1 MLVMFPMN
9 QENGQILRTKR
20 WLYEAL
26 GALLQEMPFSDI
38 TVGHICKRAYVSRS
52 VFYNHYEN
60 KESLLFEVFRR
71 IAAVYWTK
79 AKLST
84 PKEGRLHTRTAYTI
98 LCQELM
104 RSRSFFH
111 ALHRDGYSWLLE
123 DFFKRSYENFFLLPE
138 LPDEPD
144 IQNFR
149 EHFISYHATALT
161 ALLLRWLDEPDPQ
174 PPEQMAELTIR
185 LLFTT
190 NVEEF
195 LQPVEEKKFLA
206 KGYPLAKLGNPAWA
220 PPASN
225 IQ

>member
-111 ALHRDGYSWLLE
+111 ALHRDGYSCSWKISSSAPMRIS
-123 DFFKRSYENFFLLPE
+123 FCFPNSPTNPT
-138 LPDEPD
+138 
-144 IQNFR
+144 FR
-149 EHFISYHATALT
+149 TSGNISS
-161 ALLLRWLDEPDPQ
+161 PIMQ
-174 PPEQMAELTIR
+174 PL
-185 LLFTT
+185 
-190 NVEEF
+190 
-195 LQPVEEKKFLA
+195 
-206 KGYPLAKLGNPAWA
+206 
-220 PPASN
+220 
-225 IQ
+225 